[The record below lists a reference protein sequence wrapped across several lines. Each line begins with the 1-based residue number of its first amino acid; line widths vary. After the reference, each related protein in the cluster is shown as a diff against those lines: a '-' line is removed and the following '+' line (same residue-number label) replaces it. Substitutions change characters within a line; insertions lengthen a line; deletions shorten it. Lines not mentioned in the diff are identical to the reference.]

1 MGLGWVLTFKVNDVE
16 ADVACP
22 WISHEWFDLRGH
34 YCNKMTAAAHVRAEA
49 AKAALKTEA
58 AARKELL
65 GIRAHSWA
73 VEWNGKTS
81 NEQRLRSNPSR

>member
-34 YCNKMTAAAHVRAEA
+34 YCNKMTAA
-49 AKAALKTEA
+49 
-58 AARKELL
+58 
-65 GIRAHSWA
+65 G
-73 VEWNGKTS
+73 
-81 NEQRLRSNPSR
+81 SR